1 MTAPRATLRLQ
12 FHKGFTFADAARL
25 VPYFSA
31 LGIGHVYASPILT
44 ARPGSLHGY
53 DVIDPTRVNPELGG
67 EDGLRE
73 LVTVLRSAGLG
84 LIVDI
89 VPNHMA
95 IGAGNAWWWDV
106 LQNGRTSRYA
116 HFFDV
121 DWDPDDP
128 ELHGKVLAPF
138 LGRSC
143 AEALAAGEIALAHD
157 AARGYVIKYFEHLFP
172 VAPGDWSEIE
182 RAGLAAYDPS
192 NAPGRIRLAALLPRQ
207 HYRLAYWRV
216 ANDEIN
222 WRRFFD
228 INELIGVR
236 VERNDVFEATHATI
250 LRLYA
255 EGSIDGVRVDHIDGL
270 AHPGAYCR
278 KLRSR
283 LAALESNRPAH
294 ASPGPAYIVVE
305 KILGP
310 REHLPRDW
318 ACDGTSGYDFMDAV
332 SAVLHDGAAAE
343 PLAALWAKVSGRSP
357 SFAIEAEASRREILD
372 RSFTAQR
379 DAAARAFH
387 RLARAID
394 YDPLTRHA
402 RPCAGHPRLE
412 TQTKS
417 EDVDGRDK
425 PGHDEVESQCEGPL
439 GLDVS
444 RPAIR
449 RALVEL
455 LAHFPI
461 YRLYTAPGQ
470 RSEQDLS
477 FLHRAHDAAA
487 ATCLPG
493 DRSVVD
499 FITKWLT
506 GEVSPGLDQTLYARA
521 LTAFHQLSAP
531 VAAKAVEDTA
541 FYRYGAALSRIDV
554 GFDPAR
560 FADAPG
566 DFHAQ
571 AQARREHFPSAMLA
585 TATHDHKRGEDV
597 RARLAVLSEIPGAWA
612 AALERWLAQSA
623 PLCKRIAGTP
633 APHGG
638 DIALLFQTIVGAWP
652 PNLALDDAAGLQE
665 FAERLSGWQQK
676 ALREAKLAT
685 DWTAPNEAYESAA
698 RDFLLRLFAG
708 EADVLPDIARF
719 ARRIGPAGAANGLA
733 QTLLKLT
740 APGVPDIYQ
749 GTEYWDLS
757 LVDPD
762 NRRPVDFAARETSL
776 NDESLDALAATWPDG
791 RIKQAVIARVLEV
804 RRAAPPLFADGSY
817 VPIAAE
823 GPLARHVLAFARI
836 LGDEIAV
843 TVVCRLTFGLR
854 APDRL
859 SIEHA
864 RWSGTRL
871 CLPAECRGAQLS
883 DAFSGTQIDR
893 DTVGLAALLPRLPVA
908 LLVSQR
914 IAP

>member
-25 VPYFSA
+25 VPYFAA
-31 LGIGHVYASPILT
+31 LGISHVYASPILT

-73 LVTVLRSAGLG
+73 LVTVLRGAGLG

-95 IGAGNAWWWDV
+95 AGAGNAWWWDV

-116 HFFDV
+116 HVFDV
-121 DWDPDDP
+121 DWEPDDP

-172 VAPGDWSEIE
+172 VAPGDCSEIE

-192 NAPGRIRLAALLPRQ
+192 NARGRIRLAALLPRQ
-207 HYRLAYWRV
+207 HYRLACWRV

-270 AHPGAYCR
+270 AHPDAYCR

-283 LAALESNRPAH
+283 LAALESNRPAY
-294 ASPGPAYIVVE
+294 APQGPAYIVVE

-310 REHLPRDW
+310 GEHLPRDW
-318 ACDGTSGYDFMDAV
+318 ACAGTSGYDFMDQV
-332 SAVLHDGAAAE
+332 SAVLHDGAAE
-343 PLAALWAKVSGRSP
+343 KPLAALWAKVSGRSP

-372 RSFTAQR
+372 RSFTAQLN
-379 DAAARAFH
+379 AAARAFH
-387 RLARAID
+387 RLAQ
-394 YDPLTRHA
+394 
-402 RPCAGHPRLE
+402 E
-412 TQTKS
+412 T
-417 EDVDGRDK
+417 DV
-425 PGHDEVESQCEGPL
+425 
-439 GLDVS
+439 DVS

-477 FLHRAHDAAA
+477 FLPRAHDGAA

-493 DRSVVD
+493 DRPVVD

-531 VAAKAVEDTA
+531 VAARAVEDTA

-571 AQARREHFPSAMLA
+571 AQARREHFPFAMLA

-597 RARLAVLSEIPGAWA
+597 RARLAVLSEIPGEWA

-623 PLCKRIAGTP
+623 PLRKHIAGKP
-633 APHGG
+633 APHAR
-638 DIALLFQTIVGAWP
+638 DIALLLQTIVGAWP

-665 FAERLSGWQQK
+665 FAGRLAGWQQK

-708 EADVLPDIARF
+708 EADVLPGIARF

-776 NDESLDALAATWPDG
+776 NGESLDALAATWPDG
-791 RIKQAVIARVLEV
+791 RIKQAMIARVLEV
-804 RRAAPPLFADGSY
+804 RRAAPRLFAEGSY
-817 VPIAAE
+817 VPIEAE

-836 LGDEIAV
+836 LGDAIAV

-871 CLPAECRGAQLS
+871 CLPAECRSAQLS

-893 DTVGLAALLPRLPVA
+893 NTVGLAALLPRLPVA